1 MANVRGEALEAVKAA
16 PSVGFFATWMAGVDW
31 NATAAFLGA
40 RREDLPWLSLVGV
53 VANEIANIPGERARP
68 HERIAIGAGT
78 RHDVARPGYLYAF
91 ANDAWGFYWNN
102 SRSVRLTVT
111 REQ

>member
-1 MANVRGEALEAVKAA
+1 MLTVLGVRLRSEQAEQAEDLFRRSTG
-16 PSVGFFATWMAGVDW
+16 

-68 HERIAIGAGT
+68 HERIAIGAST